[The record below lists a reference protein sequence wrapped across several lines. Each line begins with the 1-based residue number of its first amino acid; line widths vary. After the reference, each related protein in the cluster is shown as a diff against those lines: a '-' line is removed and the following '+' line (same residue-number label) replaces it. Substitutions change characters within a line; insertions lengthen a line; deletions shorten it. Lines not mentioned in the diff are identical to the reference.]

1 MAKKITDLD
10 DIGTPHPN
18 DVLEI
23 VDVSAGVSKRVKVS
37 EIGGSET
44 PTLQEVLDNNHDL
57 LNGVFNV
64 GTTAGFLND
73 GINQN
78 SLGTG
83 AGSVNTGDNQN
94 ALGDQAGKGNTGD
107 NQNALGFYAGLGN
120 IGSNV
125 NVLGLEAGF
134 NNEGDNLNA
143 LGLNSGLNNTG
154 RNVNALG
161 LESGLDNTFNN
172 VNLFG
177 QNAQADEDGQTVFVK
192 EDGIM
197 ARLSTADL
205 TETRKYGLQD
215 SDGTI
220 AHLNDIPTG
229 ELANLDEVGTNEIV
243 NHAVTNNKLANMNAN
258 TVKGRLSGNGTPQDI
273 AMANLP
279 ISTATQNAL
288 NLKQNNLGYT
298 PSQTWYSALDGT
310 SVANTLTITPT
321 YTQLIPANT
330 FAEGDVVDIFFRW
343 ACLSAKSTV
352 TSSIMYINTT
362 NNLSTGSPI
371 QVGIANSGTT
381 GRIFQMSRNLAVKAA
396 TTRVV
401 SSTTALPSDIGS
413 VVGLSSLNIN
423 WNVDQFIIFAISHS
437 TADQPATFGD
447 FYRITKN

>member
-1 MAKKITDLD
+1 
-10 DIGTPHPN
+10 
-18 DVLEI
+18 
-23 VDVSAGVSKRVKVS
+23 
-37 EIGGSET
+37 
-44 PTLQEVLDNNHDL
+44 
-57 LNGVFNV
+57 
-64 GTTAGFLND
+64 
-73 GINQN
+73 
-78 SLGTG
+78 
-83 AGSVNTGDNQN
+83 
-94 ALGDQAGKGNTGD
+94 
-107 NQNALGFYAGLGN
+107 
-120 IGSNV
+120 
-125 NVLGLEAGF
+125 
-134 NNEGDNLNA
+134 
-143 LGLNSGLNNTG
+143 
-154 RNVNALG
+154 
-161 LESGLDNTFNN
+161 
-172 VNLFG
+172 
-177 QNAQADEDGQTVFVK
+177 
-192 EDGIM
+192 M